1 MTIAK
6 RVICATLLLS
16 LAAGLGLAAEGDP
29 EKKSAWS
36 TVDLQFYGFI
46 KVDAA
51 YDTSH
56 ANPGNF
62 VRWIDLEPGNEN
74 DEQFNLT
81 ANQTRLGLWLTSPDD
96 PDKSLLTKGRVEID
110 FYGGGAENKPNPMLR
125 LAYIDLHWRKSG
137 WRFIAGQTFD
147 VISPLF
153 PVTINYSVQ
162 WWAGNI
168 GYRRPQL
175 QLGRRIEPVGFHKM
189 QSRRLRSLA
198 TSAPPTVSSPA
209 VDVGHRCRS
218 AGIPGS
224 PRLGAGTAARPVRW
238 RSASR
243 AIGPKRSSSSTK
255 TAIPTASTAGRPT
268 SISRYPLSKKA
279 TLKAEAYTG
288 HQPVRVS
295 GGYRPRGQPGPQSG
309 DRRHRWLDQRRS
321 RSLPL
326 PHAPHRSDGHR
337 RQGRRHRDRRPVLQ
351 QLDLLEWRL
360 LLDATDPIR
369 PRAVLLE
376 HRVQA
381 GRPAATSRPTTSACN
396 SRSCTASRTRLIT
409 SKLKDIAGEP

>member
-137 WRFIAGQTFD
+137 WRFLAGQSFD

-175 QLGRRIEPVGFHKM
+175 QLGRKFSLSDSSKM
-189 QSRRLRSLA
+189 QVTVRSLA
-198 TSAPPTVSSPA
+198 ISAPPTVSSLVSTRAPMPVCRDSRVA
-209 VDVGHRCRS
+209 WVGS
-218 AGIPGS
+218 WGGV
-224 PRLGAGTAARPVRW
+224 RPDRW

-243 AIGPKRSSSSTK
+243 AIGPRRSSSSTK
-255 TAIPTASTAGRPT
+255 TAIP
-268 SISRYPLSKKA
+268 I
-279 TLKAEAYTG
+279 
-288 HQPVRVS
+288 VRQLV
-295 GGYRPRGQPGPQSG
+295 GQ
-309 DRRHRWLDQRRS
+309 LRS
-321 RSLPL
+321 R
-326 PHAPHRSDGHR
+326 G
-337 RQGRRHRDRRPVLQ
+337 
-351 QLDLLEWRL
+351 
-360 LLDATDPIR
+360 
-369 PRAVLLE
+369 
-376 HRVQA
+376 
-381 GRPAATSRPTTSACN
+381 PAEQESRP
-396 SRSCTASRTRLIT
+396 
-409 SKLKDIAGEP
+409 